1 MACSVC
7 WRPAASARPRV
18 SSRNRSSS
26 SPAIS
31 AGRSAATR
39 AAASSIASGIPSSRR
54 QISPDRGHVRRGQRE
69 VAARGGGPLDEQATP
84 RRWPRRPPCPRPG
97 AAATA
102 AAARRPA
109 PRPRPAP
116 AGWWPGCAP
125 PRQPRRMSAASAA
138 AAASQ
143 VLAVVQHQQ
152 QRGPGPQEL
161 HDAAGHGQAGPRA
174 HPQRGQDGLR
184 HRLPVPGRVPAR
196 TATRRR
202 AKDGSWSAA
211 ACSASRVLPTPPGP
225 VTVTSGDR
233 AIAAAS
239 PASSPARP
247 TNELSWT
254 GRFPANASSVRSGGK
269 SARRPGPGQL
279 EDPHRPGQIPQPV
292 LPQVHQGAPVRQVL
306 AHQQLRRPRHQRLPA
321 MPGGHQ
327 PGAPV
332 QRLVQVLLP
341 AQHPLIGQQPH
352 PRRQRPGHLRPVLR
366 AQALLRRQHR
376 PDRLPGRGEHRGHP
390 VAHRGEHHP
399 ADAIRPLP
407 ARSRHGAP
415 ARPASPSGAPPTGAS
430 TPPGR

>member
-54 QISPDRGHVRRGQRE
+54 QISP
-69 VAARGGGPLDEQATP
+69 T
-84 RRWPRRPPCPRPG
+84 
-97 AAATA
+97 AATLDGVSEKSPRA
-102 AAARRPA
+102 AAARWANRDTASLPRDGRHARIRGRQRQRPQPEDLLPA
-109 PRPRPAP
+109 HAQRLLAGGQDAHPR
-116 AGWWPGCAP
+116 
-125 PRQPRRMSAASAA
+125 AA
-138 AAASQ
+138 AQDVRGQRRRRGRQ

-152 QRGPGPQEL
+152 QRARGSARTPPRCRPWTGQ
-161 HDAAGHGQAGPRA
+161 AAGAPAARPRRPA
-174 HPQRGQDGLR
+174 PSSPRLR
-184 HRLPVPGRVPAR
+184 PRCSSHSHAPSQ
-196 TATRRR
+196 
-202 AKDGSWSAA
+202 KDGSWSAA

-247 TNELSWT
+247 TNELSCT
-254 GRFPANASSVRSGGK
+254 GRFPANASSVRSGGN
-269 SARRPGPGQL
+269 SAAQPGPGQL

-292 LPQVHQGAPVRQVL
+292 LPQVHQRAPLRQVIT
-306 AHQQLRRPRHQRLPA
+306 HQQLGGPRHQHLPA
-321 MPGGHQ
+321 MPGRHQ

-332 QRLVQVLLP
+332 QRLVQVMLP

-352 PRRQRPGHLRPVLR
+352 PRRQRPGHLPPVLR
-366 AQALLRRQHR
+366 AQLPLRRQHR
-376 PDRLPGRGEHRGHP
+376 ADRIPGRARTP
-390 VAHRGEHHP
+390 
-399 ADAIRPLP
+399 RP
-407 ARSRHGAP
+407 SRRPSWRAP
-415 ARPASPSGAPPTGAS
+415 R
-430 TPPGR
+430 R